1 MMRIAFPAVVLTAL
15 IGMEISSACWTPP
28 KPPPETTL
36 SPGLMDVHRQRD
48 TAYVMAGND
57 RLRQISP
64 YRESPLRL
72 TVKHLGIRRSSR
84 TLVLWA
90 AVTDTRTGAPPPTE
104 LHAGLGPME
113 WVRGATPPMYLF
125 PTEFP
130 IPIAPDGDFS
140 FEYPIDH
147 ASRFVIVLGSEPAL
161 IFNVGNL
168 LDE

>member
-1 MMRIAFPAVVLTAL
+1 MMRISLPAALLTAL

-36 SPGLMDVHRQRD
+36 SPDVMEVHRERNA
-48 TAYVMAGND
+48 AYVMVASD

-72 TVKHLGIRRSSR
+72 TVKHIGIRRSSR

-90 AVTDTRTGAPPPTE
+90 AVTDTRTGAPPAAE
-104 LHAGLGPME
+104 LRAGLGPME
-113 WVRGATPPMYLF
+113 QVQGAAPPTYLF
-125 PTEFP
+125 PIQFP
-130 IPIAPDGDFS
+130 IPIAPDGEFS
-140 FEYPIDH
+140 FEYPIDYT
-147 ASRFVIVLGSEPAL
+147 SRFVIVLGSEPAL

-168 LDE
+168 VDG